1 MSWKDPRLA
10 RSLGYSIV
18 RVFRQLNRET
28 GRIVQPFGLSAEQAA
43 ILLVLWL
50 EGPMKIGQLQR
61 NLMLSSGTLTGA
73 IDRMEDAKLVRRVP
87 DPADRRAWIVEPY
100 GVDSRTRKKI
110 EAALTTFEERAFSV
124 LEESEQRELGRLLG
138 KISAAL
144 PA

>member
-28 GRIVQPFGLSAEQAA
+28 GRILQPFGLSAEQAA

-61 NLMLSSGTLTGA
+61 SLMLSSGTLTGA
-73 IDRMEDAKLVRRVP
+73 IDRMEDARLVRRVP
-87 DPADRRAWIVEPY
+87 DPSDRRAWIVEPY

-110 EAALTTFEERAFSV
+110 EAALTAFEERAFSV
-124 LEESEQRELGRLLG
+124 LEESEQRELGRLLD